1 MRPTPDQLNPG
12 ITHLFDEPQP
22 AARRAVL
29 LAGHGSLRSGA
40 GAAMIRLAE
49 RAHQA
54 GLAPIVTAGFLNYRR
69 PTFAE
74 ALARCIQDGAQEVVV
89 QPYFLVPGKFVRED
103 LALLLES
110 GRVAHPE
117 LCLRIAQP
125 FGDHPALARLALKRA
140 LEADYLAAHP
150 QIVLPGAPRLFDEG
164 ATWRPLYQRERTGL
178 LLMAHGSPDAQAN
191 RPIYAVARRIRAY
204 GRYAAVTVCFMDLNQ
219 PRIPDAV
226 AALAE
231 RGITNI
237 IAVPY
242 FLHLGNHVV
251 DDLPA
256 IIAEARARH
265 PACTLLLAEHLGY
278 DRLLVSVI
286 AERVADALA
295 PAEQELLAAS

>member
-1 MRPTPDQLNPG
+1 
-12 ITHLFDEPQP
+12 
-22 AARRAVL
+22 
-29 LAGHGSLRSGA
+29 
-40 GAAMIRLAE
+40 MIRLAE

-103 LALLLES
+103 LAMLLES
-110 GRVAHPE
+110 GQIAHPE
-117 LCLRIAQP
+117 VGLRAAQP
-125 FGDHPALARLALKRA
+125 FGDHPALARLVLKRA

-150 QIVLPGAPRLFDEG
+150 QIVHLGGPRLFDEG
-164 ATWRPLYQRERTGL
+164 ASWRPLYQRERTGL

-191 RPIYAVARRIRAY
+191 RPIYGVARRIRSY

-226 AALAE
+226 DALVE
-231 RGITNI
+231 RGITTM

-242 FLHLGNHVV
+242 FLHLGNHVA

-256 IIAEARARH
+256 IIADARARH
-265 PACTLLLAEHLGY
+265 PSCTLLLADHLGY
-278 DRLLVSVI
+278 DRLLVDVI
-286 AERVADALA
+286 AERVAEALA
-295 PAEQELLAAS
+295 PDAAAMQAAS